1 MAGLRERIA
10 AGEILVADGAMGTM
24 LFAKGIAPGS
34 CPEAV
39 NLDRPELLREIASE
53 YLAAGADIIQTNTFG
68 GSPLKLAMY
77 GLENRAEEINR
88 AAVEAVRAAVGNRV
102 FVSGSCGPSGKILK
116 PFGDTEPEAVYE
128 SFRTQMKCLTETG
141 VDVVCIETMT
151 DITEATLAI
160 KAARSVSP
168 TIPVMA
174 TMTFDKI
181 PRGFYTIM
189 GVSIKQAAAELE
201 KAGANIIGSNCG
213 HGIETMLEV
222 AREFKAVSRL
232 PMIIQSNAGLPELVD
247 GKPVYRET
255 PQFMADKAR
264 QLAEMGVSIIGGCCG
279 TTPAHI
285 AAIRTMVDEYKHGI
299 SR

>member
-1 MAGLRERIA
+1 MADLVERIA

-24 LFAKGIAPGS
+24 LFAKGITPGS
-34 CPEAV
+34 CPEAI
-39 NLDRPELLREIASE
+39 NLSRPELLREIASE

-77 GLENRAEEINR
+77 GLDGRTEEINR
-88 AAVEAVRAAVGNRV
+88 TAVEAVRAAVGNRAYI
-102 FVSGSCGPSGKILK
+102 SGSCGPSGKILK
-116 PFGDTEPEAVYE
+116 PFGDTEPEAIFE
-128 SFRTQMKCLTETG
+128 SFRAQMRYLVG
-141 VDVVCIETMT
+141 AGIDILCIETMT
-151 DITEATLAI
+151 DITEATLAV

-168 TIPVMA
+168 VIPIMA

-201 KAGANIIGSNCG
+201 KAGADIIGSNCG

-232 PMIIQSNAGLPELVD
+232 PIIIQSNAGLPELVN

-255 PQFMADKAR
+255 PEFMADKAL
-264 QLAEMGVSIIGGCCG
+264 QLAEMGVAVIGGCCG

-285 AAIRTMVDEYKHGI
+285 AAIRKMVDAFMGKK
-299 SR
+299 S